1 MRRWPARSAAAVAV
15 LLLPLPAQ
23 AEAALADMYLLL
35 PKMLLA
41 LVYIGLLRYGWL
53 LAVVVA
59 LGWLVHVSARYYRA
73 HHDGADNDELM
84 QLLRVLPSHRALTG
98 IGIAALACWLL
109 ARVLISA
116 EQLDS
121 LEALMAQ
128 EVKPAQQ
135 VPPPATPLPLT
146 NPFGGQWPDRMGY
159 LAGAP
164 VLARNGRTTLLVSN
178 ESSGQPVY
186 VKLCRYGEQACRG
199 LRHAYIDA
207 GWYFSFEQVTPGD
220 YELRYQRTYPAG
232 LAARSGRITI
242 ANGRVGQEVRVQ
254 IPAAPAATAE
264 AGTAFTR
271 IDTAAF

>member
-1 MRRWPARSAAAVAV
+1 MRHLPGRRAAALAV

-23 AEAALADMYLLL
+23 AEAALADFYLLL

-53 LAVVVA
+53 LALVVA
-59 LGWLVHVSARYYRA
+59 LGWLMHLSARYYRA

-84 QLLRVLPSHRALTG
+84 QLLRVLPSLRALTG
-98 IGIAALACWLL
+98 LGIAALACWLL
-109 ARVLISA
+109 ARLLIGA

-121 LEALMAQ
+121 LEAHMAQ
-128 EVKPAQQ
+128 AGKPVQQ
-135 VPPPATPLPLT
+135 APPPATPPALA

-159 LAGAP
+159 LTGAS

-178 ESSGQPVY
+178 ESSGYPVY
-186 VKLCRYGEQACRG
+186 VKLCRFGVPACTG

-207 GWYFSFEQVTPGD
+207 GWYFRFEQVTPGD

-254 IPAAPAATAE
+254 IPTVPAATAE
-264 AGTAFTR
+264 VGAAFTR
-271 IDTAAF
+271 IETAAF